1 MAGGDV
7 SEAARKLAEALRRR
21 AEYLE
26 LIAKDPVP
34 EVTRHELDDVLKK
47 NRVVFLFFTAEWCG
61 PCISFLET
69 FRSVAIEL
77 SKPDVFFGRVD
88 VDKSYSIAER
98 YNVEKIPS
106 ILVFVRGK
114 IVDVIVGSM
123 GKETL
128 KKRLEAFIKKAS
140 ENVQK

>member
-1 MAGGDV
+1 MSGESVA
-7 SEAARKLAEALRRR
+7 EAAKRLAEALRRR

-26 LIAKDPVP
+26 VIAKDPVP
-34 EVTRHELDDVLKK
+34 EVTHHELDDVLKK
-47 NRVVFLFFTAEWCG
+47 NNVVFLFFTAEWCG

-77 SKPDVFFGRVD
+77 SRPGVFFGRVD

-106 ILVFVRGK
+106 ILVFVNGK
-114 IVDVIVGSM
+114 IVDVIVGSL
-123 GKETL
+123 GKESL
-128 KKRLEAFIKKAS
+128 KKRLEAFIKR
-140 ENVQK
+140 VHGQG